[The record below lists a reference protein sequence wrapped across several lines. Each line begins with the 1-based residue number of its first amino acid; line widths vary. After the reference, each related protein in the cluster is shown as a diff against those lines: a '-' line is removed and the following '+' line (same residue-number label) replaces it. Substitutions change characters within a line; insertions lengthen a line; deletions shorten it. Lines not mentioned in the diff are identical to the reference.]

1 MHFHDSFIA
10 YFFLVVSLS
19 CCHKQTSSVPLFFI
33 IHKSNNVESEER
45 ERERELL
52 SAVAYED
59 QDCVSLP
66 RNAPSPHFP
75 SPFRPLFIPICRL
88 LSQGP
93 ILRSAHFSFTWASLL
108 STLHWPDGGEQPPAS
123 FYSSRR
129 ESSRMIQLPARLL
142 IPWVIVK
149 TFIKTVS
156 ELTRKERIIFLGK

>member
-45 ERERELL
+45 ERERVTLCGRVRRPRL
-52 SAVAYED
+52 RIS
-59 QDCVSLP
+59 SLC
-66 RNAPSPHFP
+66 NAPSPHFP

>member
-59 QDCVSLP
+59 QDCVSL
-66 RNAPSPHFP
+66 RSATLLARTFLLHFALCSYPSVVFCPKDP
-75 SPFRPLFIPICRL
+75 SYGLPTSPLPGRRCCRL
-88 LSQGP
+88 STGQTGENYP
-93 ILRSAHFSFTWASLL
+93 LL
-108 STLHWPDGGEQPPAS
+108 P
-123 FYSSRR
+123 FIRR
-129 ESSRMIQLPARLL
+129 VANPRE
-142 IPWVIVK
+142 
-149 TFIKTVS
+149 
-156 ELTRKERIIFLGK
+156 